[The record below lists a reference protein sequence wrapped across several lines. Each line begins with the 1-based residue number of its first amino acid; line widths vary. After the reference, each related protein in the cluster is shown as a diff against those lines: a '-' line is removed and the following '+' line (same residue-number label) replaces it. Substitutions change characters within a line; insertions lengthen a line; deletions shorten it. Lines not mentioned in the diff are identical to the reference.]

1 MTCHTTIT
9 PEPIPG
15 IDDMTAITAH
25 RLADALDLLRE
36 YRDLAGDM
44 GLLEPGDDEI
54 HGRAAAAVERAIKI
68 LTGGAHG

>member
-36 YRDLAGDM
+36 YRALAATWACWSPATTRSTV
-44 GLLEPGDDEI
+44 GLLLPWSA
-54 HGRAAAAVERAIKI
+54 RSRS
-68 LTGGAHG
+68 